1 MMFASVFA
9 SLGTRIMFVVLAAL
23 LGLGG
28 LFIGFVKVI
37 QKDVLAQLM
46 EHLETG
52 QYKKRE
58 KTLAYM
64 TKILEQGIH
73 EYYKNFDNATARKM
87 ALDYFKRINDD
98 KGMIYMVVVDKNGV
112 VLFDPV
118 NPKTVGQSGLDAQ
131 SVDGVYYVRGYLEAA
146 KKGGG
151 YTYYKMPK
159 YDGGVPEKKFAYS
172 HYDEVSQMV
181 IATTSYYTDYTDINT
196 ENQAIKE
203 GVNKVFNENTTK
215 LFLWILTAT
224 IALVVL
230 TLIYAKLRIVKRID
244 ELVLKINAFSHGDK
258 DLRAKIDVGDRND
271 EISQVGRG
279 INLFVENARLI
290 MEEIKGISTSNKT
303 SMDKLVQ
310 IAQET
315 QKSMKDSSTT
325 LNSVKNKATD
335 VASMMNISI
344 EQSQGL
350 RKRLIETQGLVKE
363 SKDAIGDLFS
373 QIIESAHTE
382 EELSSK
388 VEQLSR
394 NADDVKSIL
403 DIINDIADQTNLL
416 ALNAAIE
423 AARAGEHGRGFAVVA
438 DEVRNLAGRTQK
450 SLAEINSTIMVI
462 VQEINA
468 VSSQMNLNSQKMERL
483 SDMSKSVQETYEKM
497 SSNLSSVVLDS
508 NQSMDDYAK
517 SGRQIEAMVS
527 DFAEVE
533 KVASKTLADSS
544 DILNIATHVSGTT
557 MNLDKQVNL
566 FKT

>member
-37 QKDVLAQLM
+37 QKDVLVQLM

-181 IATTSYYTDYTDINT
+181 IAATSYYTDINT
-196 ENQAIKE
+196 ENKAIKE

-244 ELVLKINAFSHGDK
+244 ELVFKINAFSHGDK

-279 INLFVENARLI
+279 VNLFVENARLI

-335 VASMMNISI
+335 VASMMNASI

-373 QIIESAHTE
+373 QITESAHTE

-497 SSNLSSVVLDS
+497 SSNLSSVVRDS

-517 SGRQIEAMVS
+517 SGHQIEVMVS
-527 DFAEVE
+527 DFIEVE

>member
-1 MMFASVFA
+1 MVFS
-9 SLGTRIMFVVLAAL
+9 SLGARIIFIVLAAL
-23 LGLGG
+23 LSLGG
-28 LFIGFVKVI
+28 LFIGFVKVM
-37 QKDVLAQLM
+37 QKDVLTQLM

-64 TKILEQGIH
+64 TEILEQGIH
-73 EYYKNFDNATARKM
+73 EYYKSFDNATARKM

-181 IATTSYYTDYTDINT
+181 IAATSYYTDINT
-196 ENQAIKE
+196 EDKAIKE

-215 LFLWILTAT
+215 LFLWILTTT

-244 ELVLKINAFSHGDK
+244 ELVFKINAFSHGDK
-258 DLRAKIDVGDRND
+258 DLRAKIDVGDHND

-290 MEEIKGISTSNKT
+290 MEEIKGISTLNKT
-303 SMDKLVQ
+303 SMDQLVQ
-310 IAQET
+310 ITQET
-315 QKSMKDSSTT
+315 QKSMKNSSTT

-335 VASMMNISI
+335 IASMMNISI
-344 EQSQGL
+344 EQSQEL

-373 QIIESAHTE
+373 QITESAHTE
-382 EELSSK
+382 EELSSQ

-517 SGRQIEAMVS
+517 SGHQIEAMVS
-527 DFAEVE
+527 DFVEVE

-544 DILNIATHVSGTT
+544 DILNIATHVSETT

>member
-1 MMFASVFA
+1 MFSSMFA
-9 SLGTRIMFVVLAAL
+9 SLGTRIMLVVLAAL

-28 LFIGFVKVI
+28 LFIGFVKVM

-46 EHLETG
+46 EHLENG

-64 TKILEQGIH
+64 TKLLEQGIH
-73 EYYKNFDNATARKM
+73 EYYKSFDNATARKM

-181 IATTSYYTDYTDINT
+181 IAATSYYTDINT
-196 ENQAIKE
+196 ENKAIKE
-203 GVNKVFNENTTK
+203 GVNKVFDENTTK

-244 ELVLKINAFSHGDK
+244 ELVLKINAFSRGDK
-258 DLRAKIDVGDRND
+258 DLRIKIDVGDRND

-279 INLFVENARLI
+279 VNLFVENARLI
-290 MEEIKGISTSNKT
+290 MEEIKGISTLNKT

-310 IAQET
+310 ITQET

-335 VASMMNISI
+335 IASMMNASI

-373 QIIESAHTE
+373 QITESAHTE
-382 EELSSK
+382 DELSSK

-517 SGRQIEAMVS
+517 SGHQIEAMVS
-527 DFAEVE
+527 DFVEVE
-533 KVASKTLADSS
+533 KVASKTLARFFR
-544 DILNIATHVSGTT
+544 H
-557 MNLDKQVNL
+557 
-566 FKT
+566 FKHRYACERNDHEFRQTSEFV

>member
-1 MMFASVFA
+1 MMFSSMFA
-9 SLGTRIMFVVLAAL
+9 SLGTRIMLVVLAAL

-28 LFIGFVKVI
+28 LFVGFVKVI

-46 EHLETG
+46 EHLENG

-64 TKILEQGIH
+64 TKLLEQGIH
-73 EYYKNFDNATARKM
+73 EYYKSFDNATARKM

-181 IATTSYYTDYTDINT
+181 IAATSYYTDINT
-196 ENQAIKE
+196 ENKAIKE
-203 GVNKVFNENTTK
+203 GVNKVFDENTTR

-230 TLIYAKLRIVKRID
+230 TLVYAKLRIVKRID
-244 ELVLKINAFSHGDK
+244 ELVLKINAFSRGDK
-258 DLRAKIDVGDRND
+258 DLRIKIDVGDRND

-279 INLFVENARLI
+279 VNLFVENARLI
-290 MEEIKGISTSNKT
+290 MEEIKGISTLNKT

-335 VASMMNISI
+335 IASMMNISI

-373 QIIESAHTE
+373 QITESAHTE
-382 EELSSK
+382 DELSSK

-497 SSNLSSVVLDS
+497 SSNLSSVVQDS

-517 SGRQIEAMVS
+517 SGHQIEAMVS
-527 DFAEVE
+527 DFVEVE

-544 DILNIATHVSGTT
+544 DILNIATHVSETT

>member
-1 MMFASVFA
+1 MFASVFA

-28 LFIGFVKVI
+28 LFIGFVKVM

-64 TKILEQGIH
+64 TKLLEQGIH
-73 EYYKNFDNATARKM
+73 EYYKSFDNATARKM

-181 IATTSYYTDYTDINT
+181 IAATSYYTDINT
-196 ENQAIKE
+196 ENKAIKE

-258 DLRAKIDVGDRND
+258 DLRTKIDVGDRND

-279 INLFVENARLI
+279 VNLFVENARLI

-335 VASMMNISI
+335 IASMMNASI

-382 EELSSK
+382 EELSSQ

-527 DFAEVE
+527 DFVGVE

>member
-28 LFIGFVKVI
+28 LFIGFVKVM

-181 IATTSYYTDYTDINT
+181 IAATSYYTDINT
-196 ENQAIKE
+196 ENRAIKE

-279 INLFVENARLI
+279 VNLFVENARLI
-290 MEEIKGISTSNKT
+290 MEEIKGISTSNKA

-335 VASMMNISI
+335 VASMMNASI

-373 QIIESAHTE
+373 QITESAHTE

-462 VQEINA
+462 VQEIND

-517 SGRQIEAMVS
+517 SGHKIEAMVS
-527 DFAEVE
+527 DFVEVE

-557 MNLDKQVNL
+557 THLDKQVNL

>member
-1 MMFASVFA
+1 MFFSMFA
-9 SLGTRIMFVVLAAL
+9 SLGTRIMLVVLAAL

-28 LFIGFVKVI
+28 LFIGFVKVM

-181 IATTSYYTDYTDINT
+181 IAATSYYTDINT
-196 ENQAIKE
+196 ENKAIKE
-203 GVNKVFNENTTK
+203 GVNKVFNENTTR

-258 DLRAKIDVGDRND
+258 DLRAKIDVDDRND

-279 INLFVENARLI
+279 VNLFVENARLI

-315 QKSMKDSSTT
+315 QKSMKNSSTT

-335 VASMMNISI
+335 IASMMNISI

-373 QIIESAHTE
+373 QITESAHTE

-462 VQEINA
+462 VQEIND
-468 VSSQMNLNSQKMERL
+468 VSSQMNLNSQKMECL

-497 SSNLSSVVLDS
+497 SSNLSSVVSDS

-517 SGRQIEAMVS
+517 SGHQIEAMVS

>member
-1 MMFASVFA
+1 MVFASVFA
-9 SLGTRIMFVVLAAL
+9 SLGTRIVFVVLAAL
-23 LGLGG
+23 ISLGG
-28 LFIGFVKVI
+28 LFIGFVKVM
-37 QKDVLAQLM
+37 QKDVSAQLM

-64 TKILEQGIH
+64 TELLEQGIH
-73 EYYKNFDNATARKM
+73 GYYKNFDNATARKM

-118 NPKTVGQSGLDAQ
+118 NPKTVGQSGLSLQ

-181 IATTSYYTDYTDINT
+181 IAATSYYTDINT
-196 ENQAIKE
+196 ENQAITE
-203 GVNKVFNENTTK
+203 GVGKVFNENTTK

-224 IALVVL
+224 IALAVL

-244 ELVLKINAFSHGDK
+244 GLVLKINAFSHGDK
-258 DLRAKIDVGDRND
+258 DLRAKIEVDDRND

-279 INLFVENARLI
+279 VNLFVENARLI

-335 VASMMNISI
+335 VASMMNASI

-497 SSNLSSVVLDS
+497 SSNLSSVVRDS

-527 DFAEVE
+527 DFVEVE

-557 MNLDKQVNL
+557 MSLDKQVNL

>member
-1 MMFASVFA
+1 
-9 SLGTRIMFVVLAAL
+9 MFVVLAAL

-28 LFIGFVKVI
+28 LFIGFVKVM

-64 TKILEQGIH
+64 TKLLEQGIH
-73 EYYKNFDNATARKM
+73 EYYKSFDNATARKM
-87 ALDYFKRINDD
+87 ALNYFKRINDD

-181 IATTSYYTDYTDINT
+181 IAATSYYTDINT
-196 ENQAIKE
+196 ENKAIKE
-203 GVNKVFNENTTK
+203 GVNKVFNENTVK

-258 DLRAKIDVGDRND
+258 DLRTKIDVDDRND

-279 INLFVENARLI
+279 VNLFVENARLI

-335 VASMMNISI
+335 VASMMNASI

-382 EELSSK
+382 EELSSQ

-497 SSNLSSVVLDS
+497 SSNLSSVVSDS

-527 DFAEVE
+527 DFVGVE

>member
-1 MMFASVFA
+1 MMFSSMFA
-9 SLGTRIMFVVLAAL
+9 SLGTRIMLVVLAAL

-28 LFIGFVKVI
+28 LFIGFVKVM

-46 EHLETG
+46 EHLENG

-64 TKILEQGIH
+64 TKLLEQGIH
-73 EYYKNFDNATARKM
+73 EYYKSFDNATARKM

-181 IATTSYYTDYTDINT
+181 IAATSYYTDINT
-196 ENQAIKE
+196 ENKAIKE

-230 TLIYAKLRIVKRID
+230 TLVYAKLRIVKRID

-290 MEEIKGISTSNKT
+290 MEEIKGISTLNKT
-303 SMDKLVQ
+303 SMDQLVQ
-310 IAQET
+310 ITQET
-315 QKSMKDSSTT
+315 QKSMKNSSTT

-335 VASMMNISI
+335 IASMMNISI

-373 QIIESAHTE
+373 QITESAHTE
-382 EELSSK
+382 EELSSQ

-394 NADDVKSIL
+394 NTDDVKSIL

-517 SGRQIEAMVS
+517 SGHQIEAMVS
-527 DFAEVE
+527 DFVEVE

-544 DILNIATHVSGTT
+544 DILNIATHVSETT
-557 MNLDKQVNL
+557 INLDKQVNL

>member
-1 MMFASVFA
+1 MMFSSMFA
-9 SLGTRIMFVVLAAL
+9 SLGTRIMLVVLAAL

-28 LFIGFVKVI
+28 LFIGFVKVM

-46 EHLETG
+46 EHLENG

-64 TKILEQGIH
+64 TKLLEQGIH
-73 EYYKNFDNATARKM
+73 EYYKSFDNATARKM

-181 IATTSYYTDYTDINT
+181 IAATSYYTDINT
-196 ENQAIKE
+196 ENKAIKE

-230 TLIYAKLRIVKRID
+230 TLAYAKLRIVKRID

-290 MEEIKGISTSNKT
+290 MEEIKGISTLNKT

-310 IAQET
+310 ITQET

-335 VASMMNISI
+335 IASMMNISI

-373 QIIESAHTE
+373 QITESAHTE
-382 EELSSK
+382 EELSSQ

-497 SSNLSSVVLDS
+497 SSNLSSVILDS

-517 SGRQIEAMVS
+517 SGHQIEAMVS
-527 DFAEVE
+527 DFVEVE

-544 DILNIATHVSGTT
+544 DILNIATHVSETT
-557 MNLDKQVNL
+557 INLDKQVNL

>member
-1 MMFASVFA
+1 M
-9 SLGTRIMFVVLAAL
+9 LVVLAAL

-28 LFIGFVKVI
+28 LFIGFVKVM

-46 EHLETG
+46 EHLENG

-64 TKILEQGIH
+64 TKLLEQGIH
-73 EYYKNFDNATARKM
+73 EYYKSFDNATARKM

-181 IATTSYYTDYTDINT
+181 IAATSYYTDINT
-196 ENQAIKE
+196 ENKAIKE

-230 TLIYAKLRIVKRID
+230 TLVYAKLRIVKRID

-290 MEEIKGISTSNKT
+290 MEEIKGISTLNKT
-303 SMDKLVQ
+303 SMDQLVR
-310 IAQET
+310 ITQET
-315 QKSMKDSSTT
+315 QKSMKDSTTT

-335 VASMMNISI
+335 IASMMNISI

-373 QIIESAHTE
+373 QITESAHTE
-382 EELSSK
+382 EKLSSQ

-517 SGRQIEAMVS
+517 SGHQIEAMVS
-527 DFAEVE
+527 DFVEVE

>member
-1 MMFASVFA
+1 MFA
-9 SLGTRIMFVVLAAL
+9 SLGTRIMLVVLAAL

-28 LFIGFVKVI
+28 LFIGFVKVM

-87 ALDYFKRINDD
+87 VLDYFKRINDD

-181 IATTSYYTDYTDINT
+181 IAATSYYTDINT
-196 ENQAIKE
+196 ENKAIKE
-203 GVNKVFNENTTK
+203 GVNKVFNENTTR

-244 ELVLKINAFSHGDK
+244 ELVLKINAFSRGDK
-258 DLRAKIDVGDRND
+258 DLRIKIDVGDRND

-279 INLFVENARLI
+279 VNLFVENARLI
-290 MEEIKGISTSNKT
+290 MEEIKGISTLNKT

-310 IAQET
+310 ITQET

-335 VASMMNISI
+335 IASMMNISI

-350 RKRLIETQGLVKE
+350 RKRLIETQGFVKE

-373 QIIESAHTE
+373 QITESAHTE

-497 SSNLSSVVLDS
+497 SSNLSLVVQDS

-527 DFAEVE
+527 DFVEVE

>member
-1 MMFASVFA
+1 MVFSSMFA
-9 SLGTRIMFVVLAAL
+9 SLGTRIMLVVLAAL

-28 LFIGFVKVI
+28 LFIGFVKVM
-37 QKDVLAQLM
+37 QKDVLTQLM

-64 TKILEQGIH
+64 TELLEQGIH
-73 EYYKNFDNATARKM
+73 EYYKSFDNATARKM

-118 NPKTVGQSGLDAQ
+118 NPKTVGQSGLDAR

-181 IATTSYYTDYTDINT
+181 IATTSYYTDINT
-196 ENQAIKE
+196 ENKAIKE

-230 TLIYAKLRIVKRID
+230 TLVYAKLRIVKRIN

-290 MEEIKGISTSNKT
+290 MEEIKGISTLNKT
-303 SMDKLVQ
+303 SMDQLVQ
-310 IAQET
+310 ITQET

-335 VASMMNISI
+335 IASMMNISI

-373 QIIESAHTE
+373 QITESAHTE
-382 EELSSK
+382 EELSSQ

-497 SSNLSSVVLDS
+497 SSNLSSVVQDS

-517 SGRQIEAMVS
+517 SGHQIEAMVS
-527 DFAEVE
+527 DFIEVE

-544 DILNIATHVSGTT
+544 DILDIATHVSETA

>member
-1 MMFASVFA
+1 MMFSSMFA
-9 SLGTRIMFVVLAAL
+9 SLGTRIMLVVLAAL

-28 LFIGFVKVI
+28 LFIGFVKVM

-46 EHLETG
+46 EHLENG

-64 TKILEQGIH
+64 TKLLEQGIH
-73 EYYKNFDNATARKM
+73 EYYKSFDNATARKM

-181 IATTSYYTDYTDINT
+181 IAATSYYTDINT
-196 ENQAIKE
+196 ENKAIKE

-230 TLIYAKLRIVKRID
+230 TLAYAKLRIVKRID

-258 DLRAKIDVGDRND
+258 DLRIKIDVGDRND

-279 INLFVENARLI
+279 VNLFVENARLI
-290 MEEIKGISTSNKT
+290 MEEIKGISTLNKT
-303 SMDKLVQ
+303 SMDQLVQ

-315 QKSMKDSSTT
+315 QKSMKNSSTT

-335 VASMMNISI
+335 IASMMNISI

-373 QIIESAHTE
+373 QITESAHTE

-517 SGRQIEAMVS
+517 SGNQVEAMVS
-527 DFAEVE
+527 DFVEVE

-544 DILNIATHVSGTT
+544 DILNIATHVSETT

>member
-1 MMFASVFA
+1 MFASVFA

-181 IATTSYYTDYTDINT
+181 IAATSYYTNINT
-196 ENQAIKE
+196 ENKAIKE

-335 VASMMNISI
+335 VASMMNASI

-373 QIIESAHTE
+373 QITESAHTE

-462 VQEINA
+462 VQEIND

-497 SSNLSSVVLDS
+497 SSNLSSVVQDS

-517 SGRQIEAMVS
+517 SGHQIEAMVS
-527 DFAEVE
+527 DFVGVE

>member
-1 MMFASVFA
+1 MFSSMFA
-9 SLGTRIMFVVLAAL
+9 SLGTRIMLVVLAAL

-28 LFIGFVKVI
+28 LFIGFVKVM
-37 QKDVLAQLM
+37 QKDVLVQLM

-98 KGMIYMVVVDKNGV
+98 NGMIYMVVVDKNGV

-181 IATTSYYTDYTDINT
+181 IAATSYYTDINT
-196 ENQAIKE
+196 ENKAIKE

-271 EISQVGRG
+271 EISQVARG
-279 INLFVENARLI
+279 VNLFVENARLI
-290 MEEIKGISTSNKT
+290 MEEIKGISTLNKT

-310 IAQET
+310 ITQET
-315 QKSMKDSSTT
+315 QKSMKNSSTT

-335 VASMMNISI
+335 IASMMNASI

-373 QIIESAHTE
+373 QITESAHTE

-468 VSSQMNLNSQKMERL
+468 VSSQMNLNSQKMEHL

-497 SSNLSSVVLDS
+497 SSNLSSVVRDS

-527 DFAEVE
+527 DFVGVE

>member
-1 MMFASVFA
+1 MMFSSMFA
-9 SLGTRIMFVVLAAL
+9 SLGTRIMLVVLAAL

-28 LFIGFVKVI
+28 LFIGFVKVM

-118 NPKTVGQSGLDAQ
+118 NPKTVGQSGLEAQ

-181 IATTSYYTDYTDINT
+181 IAATSYYTDINT
-196 ENQAIKE
+196 ENKAIKE

-258 DLRAKIDVGDRND
+258 DLRAKIDLGDRND
-271 EISQVGRG
+271 EISQVGHG
-279 INLFVENARLI
+279 VNLFVENARLI

-335 VASMMNISI
+335 IASMMNISI

-373 QIIESAHTE
+373 QITESAYTE

-462 VQEINA
+462 VQEIND

-497 SSNLSSVVLDS
+497 SSNLSSVVSDS

-517 SGRQIEAMVS
+517 SGHQIEAMVS

>member
-1 MMFASVFA
+1 MFSSMFA
-9 SLGTRIMFVVLAAL
+9 SLGTRIMLVVLAAL

-28 LFIGFVKVI
+28 LFIGFVKVM

-46 EHLETG
+46 EHLENG

-64 TKILEQGIH
+64 TKLLEQGIH
-73 EYYKNFDNATARKM
+73 EYYKSFDNATARKM

-131 SVDGVYYVRGYLEAA
+131 SVDGVYYIRGYLEAA

-181 IATTSYYTDYTDINT
+181 IAATSYYTDINT
-196 ENQAIKE
+196 ENKAIKE

-244 ELVLKINAFSHGDK
+244 ELVLKINAFSRGDK
-258 DLRAKIDVGDRND
+258 DLRIKIDVGDRND

-279 INLFVENARLI
+279 VNLFVE
-290 MEEIKGISTSNKT
+290 MEEIKGISTLNKT

-310 IAQET
+310 ITQET

-335 VASMMNISI
+335 IASMMNASI

-373 QIIESAHTE
+373 QITESAHTE
-382 EELSSK
+382 DELSSK

-517 SGRQIEAMVS
+517 SGHQIEAMVS
-527 DFAEVE
+527 DFVEVE

-544 DILNIATHVSGTT
+544 DILNIATHVSETT

>member
-9 SLGTRIMFVVLAAL
+9 SLGTRIVFVVLAAL
-23 LGLGG
+23 ISLGG
-28 LFIGFVKVI
+28 LFIGFVKVM
-37 QKDVLAQLM
+37 QKDVSAQLM

-73 EYYKNFDNATARKM
+73 GYYKNFDNATARKM
-87 ALDYFKRINDD
+87 ALDYFKHINDD

-181 IATTSYYTDYTDINT
+181 IAATSYYTDINT
-196 ENQAIKE
+196 ENKAIKE

-258 DLRAKIDVGDRND
+258 DLRAKIDLGDRND

-279 INLFVENARLI
+279 VNSFVENARLI
-290 MEEIKGISTSNKT
+290 MEEIKGISTLNKT

-335 VASMMNISI
+335 VASMMNASI

-373 QIIESAHTE
+373 QITESAHTE

-462 VQEINA
+462 VQEIND

-517 SGRQIEAMVS
+517 SGHQIEAMVS

>member
-1 MMFASVFA
+1 MMFSSMFA
-9 SLGTRIMFVVLAAL
+9 SLGTRIMLVVLAAL

-28 LFIGFVKVI
+28 LFIGFVKVM

-64 TKILEQGIH
+64 TKIIEQGIH
-73 EYYKNFDNATARKM
+73 EYYKDFDNATARKM

-118 NPKTVGQSGLDAQ
+118 NPKTVGQSGLEAQ

-181 IATTSYYTDYTDINT
+181 IAATSYYTDINT
-196 ENQAIKE
+196 ENKAIKE

-224 IALVVL
+224 VALVVL

-373 QIIESAHTE
+373 QITESAHTE

-462 VQEINA
+462 VQEIND

-497 SSNLSSVVLDS
+497 SSNLSSVVRDS

-517 SGRQIEAMVS
+517 SGHQIEAMVS
-527 DFAEVE
+527 DFVGVE

>member
-1 MMFASVFA
+1 MMFSSMFA
-9 SLGTRIMFVVLAAL
+9 SLGTRIMLVVLAAL

-28 LFIGFVKVI
+28 LFIGFVKVM

-46 EHLETG
+46 EHLENG

-64 TKILEQGIH
+64 TKLLEQGIH
-73 EYYKNFDNATARKM
+73 EYYKSFDNATARKM
-87 ALDYFKRINDD
+87 ALNYFKRINDD

-181 IATTSYYTDYTDINT
+181 IAATSYYTDINT
-196 ENQAIKE
+196 ENKAIKE

-224 IALVVL
+224 ITLVVL

-290 MEEIKGISTSNKT
+290 MEEIKGISTLNKT
-303 SMDKLVQ
+303 SMDQLVQ
-310 IAQET
+310 ITQET
-315 QKSMKDSSTT
+315 QKSMKNSSTT

-335 VASMMNISI
+335 IASMMNISI

-373 QIIESAHTE
+373 QITESAHTE
-382 EELSSK
+382 EELSSQ

-517 SGRQIEAMVS
+517 SGHQIEAMVS
-527 DFAEVE
+527 DFVEVE

-544 DILNIATHVSGTT
+544 DILNIATHVSETT

>member
-9 SLGTRIMFVVLAAL
+9 SLGTRIVFVVLAAL
-23 LGLGG
+23 ISLGG
-28 LFIGFVKVI
+28 LFIGFVKVM
-37 QKDVLAQLM
+37 QKDVSAQLM

-73 EYYKNFDNATARKM
+73 GYYKNFDNATARKM

-181 IATTSYYTDYTDINT
+181 IAATSYYTDINT
-196 ENQAIKE
+196 ENQAITE
-203 GVNKVFNENTTK
+203 GVGKVFHENTTK

-230 TLIYAKLRIVKRID
+230 TLVYAKLRIVKRID

-271 EISQVGRG
+271 EISQVGCG

-290 MEEIKGISTSNKT
+290 MEEIKGISTLNKT
-303 SMDKLVQ
+303 SMNKLVQ
-310 IAQET
+310 ITQET

-335 VASMMNISI
+335 IASMMNISI

-373 QIIESAHTE
+373 QITESTHTE
-382 EELSSK
+382 EELSSQ

-517 SGRQIEAMVS
+517 SGHQIEAMVS
-527 DFAEVE
+527 DFVEVE
-533 KVASKTLADSS
+533 KMASKTLADSS
-544 DILNIATHVSGTT
+544 DILNIATHVSETT
-557 MNLDKQVNL
+557 INLDKQVNL

>member
-28 LFIGFVKVI
+28 LFIGFVKVM

-64 TKILEQGIH
+64 TKLLEQGIH
-73 EYYKNFDNATARKM
+73 EYYKSFDNATARKM

-181 IATTSYYTDYTDINT
+181 IAATSYYTDINT
-196 ENQAIKE
+196 ENKAIKE

-258 DLRAKIDVGDRND
+258 DLRTKIDVGDRND

-279 INLFVENARLI
+279 VNLFVENARLI

-315 QKSMKDSSTT
+315 QKSMKNSSTT

-335 VASMMNISI
+335 VASMMNASI

-382 EELSSK
+382 EELSSQ

-462 VQEINA
+462 VQEINT

-497 SSNLSSVVLDS
+497 SSNLSSVVSDS

-527 DFAEVE
+527 DFVGVE

>member
-1 MMFASVFA
+1 M
-9 SLGTRIMFVVLAAL
+9 LVVLAVL
-23 LGLGG
+23 ISLGG
-28 LFIGFVKVI
+28 LSIGLVKVM

-46 EHLETG
+46 EHLEAG

-64 TKILEQGIH
+64 TRLLEQGIH

-98 KGMIYMVVVDKNGV
+98 KGMIYMVVVDKNGI

-181 IATTSYYTDYTDINT
+181 IAATSYYTDINT
-196 ENQAIKE
+196 ENKAIKE

-215 LFLWILTAT
+215 LFLWILVAT

-258 DLRAKIDVGDRND
+258 DLRTKIDVDDRND

-279 INLFVENARLI
+279 VNLFVENARLI
-290 MEEIKGISTSNKT
+290 MEEIKGISTLNKT

-310 IAQET
+310 ITQET
-315 QKSMKDSSTT
+315 QKSMKNSSTT

-335 VASMMNISI
+335 IASMMNASI

-373 QIIESAHTE
+373 QITESAHTE

-517 SGRQIEAMVS
+517 SGHQIEAMVS
-527 DFAEVE
+527 DFVEVE
-533 KVASKTLADSS
+533 KVASKTLVDSS
-544 DILNIATHVSGTT
+544 DILNIATHVSETT

>member
-1 MMFASVFA
+1 MMFSSMFA
-9 SLGTRIMFVVLAAL
+9 SLGTRIMLVVLAAL

-28 LFIGFVKVI
+28 LFIGFVKVM

-46 EHLETG
+46 EHLENG

-64 TKILEQGIH
+64 TKLLEQGIH
-73 EYYKNFDNATARKM
+73 EYYKSFDNATARKM

-181 IATTSYYTDYTDINT
+181 IAATSYYTDINT
-196 ENQAIKE
+196 ENKAIKE

-215 LFLWILTAT
+215 LFLWILSAT

-230 TLIYAKLRIVKRID
+230 TLVYAKLRIVKRID

-290 MEEIKGISTSNKT
+290 MEEIKGISTLNKT

-310 IAQET
+310 ITQET

-335 VASMMNISI
+335 IVSMMNISI

-373 QIIESAHTE
+373 QITESAHTE
-382 EELSSK
+382 EELSSQ

-462 VQEINA
+462 VQEINS

-517 SGRQIEAMVS
+517 SGHQIEAIVS
-527 DFAEVE
+527 DFVEVE

-557 MNLDKQVNL
+557 INLDKQVNL

>member
-1 MMFASVFA
+1 MMFSSVFA
-9 SLGTRIMFVVLAAL
+9 SLGTRIMLVVLAAL

-28 LFIGFVKVI
+28 LFIGFVKVM

-181 IATTSYYTDYTDINT
+181 IAATSYYTDINT

-230 TLIYAKLRIVKRID
+230 TLVYAKLRIVKRID
-244 ELVLKINAFSHGDK
+244 ELVLKTNAFSHGDK

-271 EISQVGRG
+271 EISQVGRSV
-279 INLFVENARLI
+279 NLFVENARLI

-303 SMDKLVQ
+303 SMDQLVQ
-310 IAQET
+310 ITQET
-315 QKSMKDSSTT
+315 QKSMKNSSTT

-335 VASMMNISI
+335 IASMMNISI

-373 QIIESAHTE
+373 QITESAHTE

-527 DFAEVE
+527 DFVEVE

-544 DILNIATHVSGTT
+544 EILNIATHVSGTT

>member
-1 MMFASVFA
+1 
-9 SLGTRIMFVVLAAL
+9 MFVVLAAL

-181 IATTSYYTDYTDINT
+181 IAATSYYTDINT
-196 ENQAIKE
+196 ENKAIKE
-203 GVNKVFNENTTK
+203 GVNKVFNENTAK

-303 SMDKLVQ
+303 SMDELVQ
-310 IAQET
+310 IVQET

-335 VASMMNISI
+335 VASMMNASI

-462 VQEINA
+462 VQEIND

-497 SSNLSSVVLDS
+497 SSNLSSVVRDS

-517 SGRQIEAMVS
+517 SGHQIEAMVS

>member
-1 MMFASVFA
+1 MVFFSMFS

-28 LFIGFVKVI
+28 LFIGFVKVM

-46 EHLETG
+46 EHLENG

-64 TKILEQGIH
+64 TELLEQGIH
-73 EYYKNFDNATARKM
+73 EYYKSFDNATARKM

-118 NPKTVGQSGLDAQ
+118 NPKTVGQSGLEAQ

-181 IATTSYYTDYTDINT
+181 IAATSYYTDINT
-196 ENQAIKE
+196 ENKAIKE

-244 ELVLKINAFSHGDK
+244 ELVFKINAFSHGDK

-279 INLFVENARLI
+279 VNLFVENARLI
-290 MEEIKGISTSNKT
+290 MEEIKGISTLNKT
-303 SMDKLVQ
+303 SMGKLVQ
-310 IAQET
+310 ITQET
-315 QKSMKDSSTT
+315 QKSMKNSSTT

-335 VASMMNISI
+335 IASMMNISI

-373 QIIESAHTE
+373 QITESAHTE
-382 EELSSK
+382 EELSSQ

-497 SSNLSSVVLDS
+497 SSNLSSVVQDS

-517 SGRQIEAMVS
+517 SGHQIEAMVS
-527 DFAEVE
+527 DFVEVE

-544 DILNIATHVSGTT
+544 DILNIATHVSETA

>member
-1 MMFASVFA
+1 MVFSSVFS
-9 SLGTRIMFVVLAAL
+9 SLGARIIFIVLAAL

-28 LFIGFVKVI
+28 LFIGFVKVM

-64 TKILEQGIH
+64 TEIIEQGIH
-73 EYYKNFDNATARKM
+73 EYYKSFDNATARKM
-87 ALDYFKRINDD
+87 ALDYFKHINDD

-118 NPKTVGQSGLDAQ
+118 NPKTVGQSGLDAR

-159 YDGGVPEKKFAYS
+159 YDGSVPEKKFAYS

-181 IATTSYYTDYTDINT
+181 IAATSYYTDINT
-196 ENQAIKE
+196 ENKAIKE

-230 TLIYAKLRIVKRID
+230 TLVYAKLRIVKRID

-290 MEEIKGISTSNKT
+290 MEEIKGISTLNKT

-310 IAQET
+310 ITQET

-335 VASMMNISI
+335 IASMMNISI

-373 QIIESAHTE
+373 QITESAHTE
-382 EELSSK
+382 EELSSQ

-497 SSNLSSVVLDS
+497 SSNLSSVVQDS

-527 DFAEVE
+527 DFVEVE

-557 MNLDKQVNL
+557 MSLDKQVNL

>member
-1 MMFASVFA
+1 MMFSSMFA
-9 SLGTRIMFVVLAAL
+9 SLGTRIMLVVLAAL

-28 LFIGFVKVI
+28 LFIGFVKVM

-181 IATTSYYTDYTDINT
+181 IAATSYYTDINT
-196 ENQAIKE
+196 ENKAIKE

-258 DLRAKIDVGDRND
+258 DLRARIDVGDRND

-279 INLFVENARLI
+279 VNLFVENARLI
-290 MEEIKGISTSNKT
+290 MEEIKGISASNKT

-310 IAQET
+310 IVQET
-315 QKSMKDSSTT
+315 QKSMKNSSTT
-325 LNSVKNKATD
+325 LDSVKNKATD
-335 VASMMNISI
+335 IASMMNASI

-373 QIIESAHTE
+373 QITESAHTE

-462 VQEINA
+462 VQEIND

-497 SSNLSSVVLDS
+497 SSNLSSVVQDS

-517 SGRQIEAMVS
+517 SGHQIEAMVS
-527 DFAEVE
+527 DFVEVE
-533 KVASKTLADSS
+533 KVASKTLAGSS

>member
-1 MMFASVFA
+1 MVFS
-9 SLGTRIMFVVLAAL
+9 SLGTRIIFIVLAAL

-28 LFIGFVKVI
+28 LFIGFVKVM

-64 TKILEQGIH
+64 TEIIEQGIH
-73 EYYKNFDNATARKM
+73 EYYKSFDNATARKM

-181 IATTSYYTDYTDINT
+181 IATTSYYTDINT
-196 ENQAIKE
+196 ENKAIKE

-230 TLIYAKLRIVKRID
+230 TLIYTKLRIVKRID
-244 ELVLKINAFSHGDK
+244 ELVFKINAFSHGDK

-279 INLFVENARLI
+279 VNLFVENARLI
-290 MEEIKGISTSNKT
+290 MEEIKGISTLNKT

-310 IAQET
+310 ITQET
-315 QKSMKDSSTT
+315 QKSMKNSSTI

-335 VASMMNISI
+335 IAGMMNISI

-373 QIIESAHTE
+373 QITESAHTE
-382 EELSSK
+382 EELSSQ

-462 VQEINA
+462 VQEINT

-497 SSNLSSVVLDS
+497 SSNLSSVVQDS

-517 SGRQIEAMVS
+517 SGHQIEAMVS
-527 DFAEVE
+527 DFVEVE

-544 DILNIATHVSGTT
+544 DILNIATHVSETA

>member
-1 MMFASVFA
+1 MMFSSMFA
-9 SLGTRIMFVVLAAL
+9 SLGTRIMLVVLAAL

-181 IATTSYYTDYTDINT
+181 IAATSYYTDINT
-196 ENQAIKE
+196 ENKAIKE
-203 GVNKVFNENTTK
+203 GVNKVFNENTAK

-230 TLIYAKLRIVKRID
+230 VLIYAKLRIVKRID

-388 VEQLSR
+388 VEQLSH

-497 SSNLSSVVLDS
+497 SSNLSSVVRDS

-527 DFAEVE
+527 DFVEVE

>member
-1 MMFASVFA
+1 MVFASVFS
-9 SLGTRIMFVVLAAL
+9 SLGVRIVLVVLAAL

-28 LFIGFVKVI
+28 LSISLVKI
-37 QKDVLAQLM
+37 MQKDALEQLM
-46 EHLETG
+46 GHLETG

-64 TKILEQGIH
+64 TRLLEQGIH
-73 EYYKNFDNATARKM
+73 EYYKNFDNTTARKM

-98 KGMIYMVVVDKNGV
+98 KGMIYMVVDKNGV

-118 NPKTVGQSGLDAQ
+118 NPKTIGQSGLNLQ
-131 SVDGVYYVRGYLEAA
+131 SVDGVYYVKGYLEAA

-181 IATTSYYTDYTDINT
+181 IAATSYYTDINA
-196 ENQAIKE
+196 ENQAIRQ
-203 GVNKVFNENTTK
+203 GVEKVFNENTAK
-215 LFLWILTAT
+215 LFLWILIAT

-244 ELVLKINAFSHGDK
+244 DLVLKINAFSHGDK
-258 DLRAKIDVGDRND
+258 DLRAKIEVDDRND
-271 EISQVGRG
+271 EISQVGHG
-279 INLFVENARLI
+279 VNLFVEKARLI
-290 MEEIKGISTSNKT
+290 MEEIKGISTLNKT

-310 IAQET
+310 ITKET
-315 QKSMKDSSTT
+315 QESMKNSSTT
-325 LNSVKNKATD
+325 LNSVKDKVTD
-335 VASMMNISI
+335 VASVMNASI

-373 QIIESAHTE
+373 QIIEGAHTE
-382 EELSSK
+382 EELSNK

-462 VQEINA
+462 VQEIND

-497 SSNLSSVVLDS
+497 SANLSSVVLDS

-517 SGRQIEAMVS
+517 SGHQIEAMVS
-527 DFAEVE
+527 DFIKVE

-544 DILNIATHVSGTT
+544 DILKIATHVSETT
-557 MNLDKQVNL
+557 KNLDKQVNL

>member
-1 MMFASVFA
+1 MMFSSMFA
-9 SLGTRIMFVVLAAL
+9 SLGTRIMLVVLAAL

-28 LFIGFVKVI
+28 LFIGFVKVM

-172 HYDEVSQMV
+172 HYDEISQMV
-181 IATTSYYTDYTDINT
+181 IAATSYYTDINT
-196 ENQAIKE
+196 ENKAIKE

-290 MEEIKGISTSNKT
+290 MEEIKGISTLNKT

-310 IAQET
+310 ITQET

-335 VASMMNISI
+335 IASMMNISI

-373 QIIESAHTE
+373 QITESAHTE

-517 SGRQIEAMVS
+517 SGHQIEAMVS
-527 DFAEVE
+527 DFVEVE
-533 KVASKTLADSS
+533 KMASKTLVGSS
-544 DILNIATHVSGTT
+544 DILNIATHVSETT

>member
-9 SLGTRIMFVVLAAL
+9 SLGARIMLVVLAAL

-28 LFIGFVKVI
+28 LFIGFVKVM

-64 TKILEQGIH
+64 TKIIEQGIH
-73 EYYKNFDNATARKM
+73 EYYKDFDNATARKM

-98 KGMIYMVVVDKNGV
+98 KGMIYMVVDKNGV

-181 IATTSYYTDYTDINT
+181 IAATSYYTDINT
-196 ENQAIKE
+196 ENKAIKE
-203 GVNKVFNENTTK
+203 GVNKVFDENTTK

-258 DLRAKIDVGDRND
+258 DLRARIDVGDRND

-279 INLFVENARLI
+279 VNLFVENARLI

-303 SMDKLVQ
+303 SMDELVQ

-315 QKSMKDSSTT
+315 QKSMKNSSTT

-335 VASMMNISI
+335 IASMMNISI

-373 QIIESAHTE
+373 QITESAHTE

-394 NADDVKSIL
+394 NADEVKSIL

-462 VQEINA
+462 VQEIND

-517 SGRQIEAMVS
+517 SGHQIEAMVS

>member
-1 MMFASVFA
+1 MMFSSMFA
-9 SLGTRIMFVVLAAL
+9 SLGTRIMLVVLAAL

-28 LFIGFVKVI
+28 LFIGFVKVM

-181 IATTSYYTDYTDINT
+181 IAATSYYTDINT
-196 ENQAIKE
+196 ENKAIKE

-258 DLRAKIDVGDRND
+258 DLRAKIDVDDRND
-271 EISQVGRG
+271 EISQVGHG
-279 INLFVENARLI
+279 VNLFVENARLI

-325 LNSVKNKATD
+325 LNFVKNKATD
-335 VASMMNISI
+335 IASMMNISI

-373 QIIESAHTE
+373 QITESAHTE

-497 SSNLSSVVLDS
+497 SSNLSSVVSDS

-517 SGRQIEAMVS
+517 SGHQIEAMVS

-544 DILNIATHVSGTT
+544 DILNIATQVSGTT

>member
-23 LGLGG
+23 ISLGG
-28 LFIGFVKVI
+28 LFIGFVKVM
-37 QKDVLAQLM
+37 QKDVSAQLM

-73 EYYKNFDNATARKM
+73 GYYKNFDNATARKM

-181 IATTSYYTDYTDINT
+181 IAATSYYTDINT
-196 ENQAIKE
+196 ENQAITE
-203 GVNKVFNENTTK
+203 GVGKVFSENTTK

-258 DLRAKIDVGDRND
+258 DLRAKIDLDNRND

-279 INLFVENARLI
+279 VNLFVENARLI

-315 QKSMKDSSTT
+315 QKSMKNSSTT

-335 VASMMNISI
+335 VASMMNASI

-517 SGRQIEAMVS
+517 SGHQIEAMVS

>member
-1 MMFASVFA
+1 MFSSMFA
-9 SLGTRIMFVVLAAL
+9 SLGTRIMLVVLAAL

-28 LFIGFVKVI
+28 LFIGFVKVM
-37 QKDVLAQLM
+37 QKDVLVQLM
-46 EHLETG
+46 EHLENG

-64 TKILEQGIH
+64 TKIIEQGIH
-73 EYYKNFDNATARKM
+73 EYYKSFDNATARKM

-181 IATTSYYTDYTDINT
+181 IAATSYYTDINT
-196 ENQAIKE
+196 ENKAIKE
-203 GVNKVFNENTTK
+203 GVNKVFDENTTK

-244 ELVLKINAFSHGDK
+244 ELVLKINAFSRGDK
-258 DLRAKIDVGDRND
+258 DLRIKIDVGDRND
-271 EISQVGRG
+271 EISQIGRG
-279 INLFVENARLI
+279 VNLFVENARLI
-290 MEEIKGISTSNKT
+290 MEEIKGISTLNKT

-310 IAQET
+310 ITQET

-335 VASMMNISI
+335 IASMMNISI

-373 QIIESAHTE
+373 QITESAHTE
-382 EELSSK
+382 DELSSK

-517 SGRQIEAMVS
+517 SGHQIEAMVS
-527 DFAEVE
+527 DFVEVE

-544 DILNIATHVSGTT
+544 DILNIATHVSETT

>member
-73 EYYKNFDNATARKM
+73 EYYKKFDNATARKM

-181 IATTSYYTDYTDINT
+181 IAATSYYTDINT
-196 ENQAIKE
+196 ENRAIKE
-203 GVNKVFNENTTK
+203 GVNKVFNENTAK

-335 VASMMNISI
+335 VANMMNASI

-373 QIIESAHTE
+373 QITESAHTE

-468 VSSQMNLNSQKMERL
+468 VSSQMNLNSQKMEHL

-517 SGRQIEAMVS
+517 SGHQIEAMVS
-527 DFAEVE
+527 DFVEVE